1 MEITNKIIVFQ
12 EKQVRR
18 VWHNEE
24 WWYVVNDIIQVL
36 TDTPD
41 PKRYW
46 KETKKRDPELLKG
59 GVNLSSPL

>member
-1 MEITNKIIVFQ
+1 MDNQLVPFEGKDIRK
-12 EKQVRR
+12 

-24 WWYVVNDIIQVL
+24 WWYVVNDIIKVL
-36 TDTPD
+36 TNTPD

-59 GVNLSSPL
+59 GVNVSSPFQ